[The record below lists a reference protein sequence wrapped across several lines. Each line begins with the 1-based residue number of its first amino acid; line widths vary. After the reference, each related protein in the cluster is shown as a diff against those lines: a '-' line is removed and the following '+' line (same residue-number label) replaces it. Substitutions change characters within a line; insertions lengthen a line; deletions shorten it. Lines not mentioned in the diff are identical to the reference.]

1 MKKSVKRIF
10 SIVLVLC
17 ICLLL
22 CSCRELDDMKAN
34 RAVFTDQ
41 TYSEILFDGSTYK
54 FVANWP
60 DSADITYYNSTMVCE
75 KDVPLLLS
83 EFFGKTAVFDPEKKV
98 ICLEYDKYYCR
109 EDIYDSVINGS
120 LNNLNTVCF
129 SVYDEEEG
137 YHKNFKVDAEIA
149 QAIEAV
155 LSGNPTITNNSE
167 LQSAI
172 YLYKTDESMLVLQDY
187 VYIAQGT
194 DKNIYIVA
202 YYETDYKYYL
212 VPDSM
217 YRLFSTFLNENSDA
231 KW

>member
-1 MKKSVKRIF
+1 MKESIKRIF
-10 SIVLVLC
+10 SIALVLC

-41 TYSEILFDGSTYK
+41 TYSEILFNGSTYK
-54 FVANWP
+54 LVANWP
-60 DSADITYYNSTMVCE
+60 DWADITYYNSTMVCE
-75 KDVPLLLS
+75 NEVPLLLS

-120 LNNLNTVCF
+120 LNNLTTVCY

-137 YHKNFKVDAEIA
+137 YQKCIKVDDNIA
-149 QAIEAV
+149 QSIEVV
-155 LSGNPTITNNSE
+155 LNSNPVEADTSE
-167 LQSAI
+167 MQSAI

-194 DKNIYIVA
+194 DKNIYIVT

-231 KW
+231 MW